1 MVTVQICVGSSCYLR
16 GAPKII
22 DKLQELVAGCGL
34 SNRLILKGSF
44 CLEQCTK
51 GGVTLFIGDDLL
63 TGIRYEDIPEL
74 FESKILPALKDVKG

>member
-16 GAPKII
+16 GAPRII
-22 DKLQELVAGCGL
+22 DKLQELVADHGL

-51 GGVTLFIGDDLL
+51 GGVTLFINDDLL
-63 TGIRYEDIPEL
+63 TGVRYEDIPEL
-74 FESKILPALKDVKG
+74 FASKILPAVKDVSG